1 MNMRFGAAVTVMT
14 VTPRG
19 LFWVLCIVVAMERVA
34 TWARPLSLV
43 AALALIVGV
52 TLTGLNLLLGGWT
65 VYAAGHVLA
74 IAAFSAIWAANR
86 ARFDVWATLG
96 LLVLLTGM
104 VLALPQVAAIW
115 QIYAAPGA
123 GRDMELPVWTAP
135 FGLTAELVTW
145 VGAAFFGLAARGAH
159 VLPRGIGWV
168 MAGAAVIG
176 IIAALYIVSPYAW
189 VAAMLLFAV
198 ALLGVGVSMRR
209 SASAEPLG

>member
-1 MNMRFGAAVTVMT
+1 
-14 VTPRG
+14 
-19 LFWVLCIVVAMERVA
+19 MEILAR
-34 TWARPLSLV
+34 WARPFSLV

-74 IAAFSAIWAANR
+74 IAALGAIWAANR
-86 ARFDVWATLG
+86 GRFDVWATLG
-96 LLVLLTGM
+96 LLVLVIGL

-115 QIYAAPGA
+115 QIYASPACPQTFNG
-123 GRDMELPVWTAP
+123 GCGVMELPVWTAP
-135 FGLTAELVTW
+135 WGLTAELVTW
-145 VGAAFFGLAARGAH
+145 VGVAFFGLAARGAH
-159 VLPRGIGWV
+159 ALPRGIGWV

-176 IIAALYIVSPYAW
+176 IICALYIVSPYAW

-209 SASAEPLG
+209 AASSDPLG